1 MQLYK
6 QVLENK
12 EITVCADFRELT
24 PLEKVQRFIKDNK
37 ETWLDGFQSIDDSG
51 IFRVPIPDF
60 FDVLQVLL
68 ICIPISEYL
77 PKIVLLGIKF
87 QYAHI
92 IVFCPSFNTKM
103 LFILIVSL

>member
-37 ETWLDGFQSIDDSG
+37 ETWLDAFQTIDDVG

-60 FDVLQVLL
+60 FDVLQVIVIILNTVVYGD
-68 ICIPISEYL
+68 ISYHPL
-77 PKIVLLGIKF
+77 QANLWIYALQLFACPTVLLSNWYF
-87 QYAHI
+87 
-92 IVFCPSFNTKM
+92 
-103 LFILIVSL
+103 